1 MAIRNER
8 QRAEDEEQEPRPP
21 RRPPRVGIILRRRR
35 RVEHSHDNKHRHHP
49 CHPQAFRH
57 PYPPD
62 GRQSKIHAVV
72 IYIIII
78 PGVGKVRGIIRCCVR
93 IPPNTTPTTA
103 IPIKT
108 LLHRIILVGIIIL
121 GITMVGTG
129 IVKIIPDNGNH
140 DPLG

>member
-8 QRAEDEEQEPRPP
+8 QRAEDEEQEPRHRHP
-21 RRPPRVGIILRRRR
+21 PPRVGTILRRRR
-35 RVEHSHDNKHRHHP
+35 RVEHSHDNKHPHHP
-49 CHPQAFRH
+49 CRPQAFRH

-78 PGVGKVRGIIRCCVR
+78 PGVGKVRGIIPCCVQ
-93 IPPNTTPTTA
+93 IPPNTTATTA
-103 IPIKT
+103 RTT
-108 LLHRIILVGIIIL
+108 LPHRIRIVPSTIL

>member
-35 RVEHSHDNKHRHHP
+35 VEHSHDNKHRHHP
-49 CHPQAFRH
+49 CHPQAFHR

-78 PGVGKVRGIIRCCVR
+78 PGVGKVRGIIPCCVR
-93 IPPNTTPTTA
+93 IPPNTTPTA
-103 IPIKT
+103 IPIP
-108 LLHRIILVGIIIL
+108 LPHRIQIVPITIL
-121 GITMVGTG
+121 GIPMVGTG
-129 IVKIIPDNGNH
+129 IVKIIPANANH